1 MTNTRRNAR
10 LLAIVASVGCVTA
23 SIAALAPAASA
34 MIAPLSGRAGSAP
47 ATRHLVRT
55 ILVSTGMPDW
65 QVVLITTGAAILGAA
80 VAMLI
85 GWTRTRRQSVLP
97 AS

>member
-10 LLAIVASVGCVTA
+10 LLVIVAGVVCVTA
-23 SIAALAPAASA
+23 SITALASAASA
-34 MIAPLSGRAGSAP
+34 MIAPLSGVAP
-47 ATRHLVRT
+47 PTRHLART
-55 ILVSTGMPDW
+55 IPVSPGMPDW
-65 QVVLITTGAAILGAA
+65 QVALITTGAAILGAA

-85 GWTRTRRQSVLP
+85 GWTRTRRLSVLS